1 MKKRN
6 VLQWVLI
13 LGAAFGVNLAIA
25 AEMDLPA
32 IQHAGD
38 VTYLTGGIGSDQAR
52 AIKDVM
58 HNYPMVLT
66 FVGKTSNQNQY
77 LSDVP
82 VTITDGKGNTV
93 LETSS
98 DGPFMLVSLP
108 SGHYTVSVS
117 YKGQAEHRTMNIS
130 NAAHARQTFVWAM

>member
-1 MKKRN
+1 MGSDSRCG
-6 VLQWVLI
+6 I
-13 LGAAFGVNLAIA
+13 RREYRDCGGDGPSGDTACRGR
-25 AEMDLPA
+25 DLS
-32 IQHAGD
+32 I
-38 VTYLTGGIGSDQAR
+38 GGIGIDQAR

-58 HNYPMVLT
+58 HSYSMVLT

-108 SGHYTVSVS
+108 SGHYTVNVS

-130 NAAHARQTFVWAM
+130 NDARARQTFVWAM